1 MIITFQEVCPPLLDV
16 AFVLDTSGSIE
27 EVYSEHIRWTVAL
40 TDALP
45 ISREAVRLSTIQYA
59 GYPLTEF
66 SLDTYNDK
74 DDVVRHL
81 QEMTFQSGVTR
92 TGYALRRADDE
103 LFSEDRGARMNASKV
118 IALFTDGLSIDDP
131 LKPSELLRLRKGV
144 KIYVVSVS
152 ADGFVPEMQRIAG
165 DGSNVYGPE
174 DLAQLKERLLQDV
187 EDARICEHD
196 RARTVTRSINDF
208 EQSTATD
215 LPIEIFTE
223 LLKTKYDPTTQASIQ
238 ELEPRLHDN
247 EHKRKMKMKTHRLHS
262 AEVTPAPMSP
272 TEIFER
278 VLQSVAGSGGD
289 SYLKNKHR
297 KKKIRRIIRKKLKRI
312 PGISK
317 KEGSKTKVRRII
329 RKKVRKVIS
338 RVTSP
343 MRKTTTPYQTSHN
356 VHTTRI
362 TVAPPTAPPTLI
374 PMDLFADE
382 GFITPTI
389 PMPSEFAKVSRTPT
403 AMKELSSE
411 PENARP
417 PIIPFPHGE
426 FSVNARQHGSKTF
439 RPSAELHDGGVDAPK
454 FPLMTFHKNPLT
466 RRGIDRTSRLL
477 LENDFRHGVEAPNT
491 EDEASRALSAKT
503 FRKVSRTPETTEET
517 SLEKLPQHDTVTEPP
532 RVSGARSFR
541 KKTETSP
548 PHEGFAEHP
557 RILAARAL
565 QNQTKIPI
573 PHEGDVESPRSSSS
587 LKSTPHELPSP
598 PAKDREDSSDRAL
611 SSKIFQDSARSVP
624 SKEANVGSP
633 RAFES
638 KSSHGNG
645 PPPARC
651 PLDILFVVDS
661 SGSVG
666 EIYEKQKEFLFDLLL
681 SIEPEN
687 QAHRVALI
695 QFAGAKLQKTEWSF
709 DTYRDNS
716 QLLKAFSVVRHFTG
730 TTYIGAALES
740 AVQLLETR
748 RPDVL
753 TLVILISD
761 GFSQDDAVR
770 PAEVIRSMK
779 NVEFYAVSLSKL
791 SNRTYLH
798 QMVKQ
803 EERMAM
809 DNDTSSFGNSLKSR
823 FYCRS

>member
-1 MIITFQEVCPPLLDV
+1 
-16 AFVLDTSGSIE
+16 
-27 EVYSEHIRWTVAL
+27 
-40 TDALP
+40 
-45 ISREAVRLSTIQYA
+45 
-59 GYPLTEF
+59 
-66 SLDTYNDK
+66 
-74 DDVVRHL
+74 
-81 QEMTFQSGVTR
+81 
-92 TGYALRRADDE
+92 
-103 LFSEDRGARMNASKV
+103 
-118 IALFTDGLSIDDP
+118 
-131 LKPSELLRLRKGV
+131 
-144 KIYVVSVS
+144 
-152 ADGFVPEMQRIAG
+152 MQRIAG
-165 DGSNVYGPE
+165 EGSNVYGPE

-238 ELEPRLHDN
+238 ELVPRLHDN

-382 GFITPTI
+382 
-389 PMPSEFAKVSRTPT
+389 
-403 AMKELSSE
+403 ELSSE

-716 QLLKAFSVVRHFTG
+716 QLLKAFSVVSVSLSANSH
-730 TTYIGAALES
+730 GA
-740 AVQLLETR
+740 T
-748 RPDVL
+748 
-753 TLVILISD
+753 
-761 GFSQDDAVR
+761 DAG
-770 PAEVIRSMK
+770 EVIRLKVGKEDSVERSGHYE
-779 NVEFYAVSLSKL
+779 NVL
-791 SNRTYLH
+791 NGT
-798 QMVKQ
+798 
-803 EERMAM
+803 
-809 DNDTSSFGNSLKSR
+809 NDE
-823 FYCRS
+823 